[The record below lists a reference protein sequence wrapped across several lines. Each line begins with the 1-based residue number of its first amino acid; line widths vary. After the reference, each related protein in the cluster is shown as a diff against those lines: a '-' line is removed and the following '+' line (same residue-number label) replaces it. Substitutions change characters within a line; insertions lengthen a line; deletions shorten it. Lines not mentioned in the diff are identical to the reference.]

1 MIDLIFVV
9 DDTSQWHR
17 ENIRQN
23 SWHYSSLFQKPTFV
37 RLKLLELL
45 QKTKPYV
52 LYNTKIPFNGQVL
65 SDDRV
70 STMFTSTQVIKYG
83 VISKEHLVEDLR
95 HWTTLFVSGRM
106 QKPVAMRCV
115 TAKAIKLTKRK
126 DFSD

>member
-70 STMFTSTQVIKYG
+70 STMFTST
-83 VISKEHLVEDLR
+83 
-95 HWTTLFVSGRM
+95 
-106 QKPVAMRCV
+106 
-115 TAKAIKLTKRK
+115 
-126 DFSD
+126 